1 MSFPENFGTVLAGLE
16 FEQVFIQHPKWV
28 ECVDVCWTEN
38 CTGLFLEFY
47 KFIKLRLDDPL
58 SRFAHE
64 NRCEKYVKKLKKD
77 KIPEYLVKYASRR
90 TTEIPLGFV

>member
-1 MSFPENFGTVLAGLE
+1 MSFPENFGTELAGLE
-16 FEQVFIQHPKWV
+16 FEQVFLKHPKWV
-28 ECVDVCWTEN
+28 ECVDTCWTEN

-47 KFIKLRLDDPL
+47 QFIKLRLDDPL

-77 KIPEYLVKYASRR
+77 KIPEYLLKYASSR
-90 TTEIPLGFV
+90 TAEISLGLV